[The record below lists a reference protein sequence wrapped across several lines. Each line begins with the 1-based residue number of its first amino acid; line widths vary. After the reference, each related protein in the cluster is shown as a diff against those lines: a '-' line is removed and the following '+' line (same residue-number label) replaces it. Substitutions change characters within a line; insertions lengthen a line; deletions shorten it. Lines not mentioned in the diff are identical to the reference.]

1 MNIYI
6 LTNNNYLCLGLSA
19 LIHERCKC
27 KCVTL
32 NENESNLFFLQYEPN
47 AEDVFVM
54 PMDMF
59 SHSFNHLLNIIDLGI
74 PIIIVNESRNSP
86 LVSVLGV
93 YSLPYHFNVEELL
106 SCINKH
112 NPFNALQQNKIPKLT
127 DRERFVLFNITKG
140 VGIRSLSDSMG
151 ISEKTVYAHLA
162 IVTRKIGLKKRA
174 NIGLLPS
181 VYINYLCVGNQ
192 SRVVY

>member
-1 MNIYI
+1 
-6 LTNNNYLCLGLSA
+6 
-19 LIHERCKC
+19 
-27 KCVTL
+27 
-32 NENESNLFFLQYEPN
+32 
-47 AEDVFVM
+47 M

-59 SHSFNHLLNIIDLGI
+59 SHSFNHLLNIRGLGI

-93 YSLPYHFNVEELL
+93 YSLSYHFNVEELL

-162 IVTRKIGLKKRA
+162 IVMRKIGLKKRA